1 MSQFNMRRRLG
12 LATRTGR
19 RVAVA
24 GAGAALAAAAVLSGA
39 SPAFAKPG
47 AVMSFTPSPYSYG
60 NVEAGESA
68 NAHVIGPGESSPH
81 GLAVVGSHLCWASVN
96 DETVFQANL
105 DGALRATRGSPGR

>member
-1 MSQFNMRRRLG
+1 MLRRLG
-12 LATRTGR
+12 LATQTGR

-47 AVMSFTPSPYSYG
+47 AVMSFAPSPYSYG

-68 NAHVIGPGESSPH
+68 SQ
-81 GLAVVGSHLCWASVN
+81 
-96 DETVFQANL
+96 TF
-105 DGALRATRGSPGR
+105 T

>member
-1 MSQFNMRRRLG
+1 MG
-12 LATRTGR
+12 
-19 RVAVA
+19 
-24 GAGAALAAAAVLSGA
+24 
-39 SPAFAKPG
+39 PARFFVG
-47 AVMSFTPSPYSYG
+47 AVMSFAPSPYSYG

>member
-1 MSQFNMRRRLG
+1 MSQFNMLRRLG
-12 LATRTGR
+12 LATQTGR

-47 AVMSFTPSPYSYG
+47 AVMSFAPSPYSYG

-68 NAHVIGPGESSPH
+68 SQ
-81 GLAVVGSHLCWASVN
+81 
-96 DETVFQANL
+96 TF
-105 DGALRATRGSPGR
+105 T